1 MTSLA
6 EEIKLHAELG
16 LDFRIPAEG
25 NTYFKFSAQL
35 VELYIDGVLAMSWTK
50 PS

>member
-1 MTSLA
+1 MSLA
-6 EEIKLHAELG
+6 DHLKDHAIIG